1 MGMRLVLLI
10 ALTML
15 AFAAN
20 SILTRLAVDGGH
32 IDPSGFAIIR
42 VLSGAVVLS
51 MLITVRGGGLPLFR
65 KERLPGAISLTVYMI
80 GFSLAYLTLD
90 AGLGA
95 LILFGVVQIT
105 MFAHA
110 ALTGAAPNLRQMMG
124 AGAAFAGLLL
134 VLWPGAGAGTDLPG
148 AALMACA
155 GIGWASYTIAGRH
168 AADPLA
174 ATSANFVL
182 CLPVMVILLSGTGL
196 NFGVTGIALGILCG
210 GLTSGLGYALW
221 YTVLPR
227 ITGPTAAVVQ
237 LSVPV
242 IALIAGTVFLGE
254 ALGLAILAAT
264 VLVVGGI
271 GWAVTGQS
279 VQAGRRSR

>member
-1 MGMRLVLLI
+1 MRLVLLI

-32 IDPSGFAIIR
+32 IDPSGFAIVR
-42 VLSGAVVLS
+42 VLAGAVVLS
-51 MLITVRGGGLPLFR
+51 MLISLRGRGLPLFR
-65 KERLPGAISLTVYMI
+65 RARLPGAVSLTVYMI

-110 ALTGAAPNLRQMMG
+110 ALRGQPPTGRQMSGAA
-124 AGAAFAGLLL
+124 AAFAGLLV
-134 VLWPGAGAGTDLPG
+134 VLWPGAGAGADVTG
-148 AALMACA
+148 AALMICA
-155 GIGWASYTIAGRH
+155 GIGWACYTIAGRTEK
-168 AADPLA
+168 DPLA

-182 CLPVMVILLSGTGL
+182 CLPLILILLSGTGL
-196 NFGVTGIALGILCG
+196 TFGIIGIALGIVCG

-221 YTVLPR
+221 YSVLPR
-227 ITGPTAAVVQ
+227 LTGPTAAVVQ

-242 IALIAGTVFLGE
+242 IALVAGAAFLGE
-254 ALGLAILAAT
+254 SIGWAIVVAT

-279 VQAGRRSR
+279 VPTGRR

>member
-1 MGMRLVLLI
+1 MRLVLLI
-10 ALTML
+10 AVTMV

-32 IDPSGFAIIR
+32 IDPSGFAIMR

-51 MLITVRGGGLPLFR
+51 MLVTVRGGGLPLFR
-65 KERLPGAISLTVYMI
+65 RERLSGAISLTVYMI

-95 LILFGVVQIT
+95 LVMFGVVQIT

-110 ALTGAAPNLRQMMG
+110 AFTGVAPNMRQMVG
-124 AGAAFAGLLL
+124 ALAAFAGLL
-134 VLWPGAGAGTDLPG
+134 VALWPGAGAGADLPG
-148 AALMACA
+148 AALMICA
-155 GIGWASYTIAGRH
+155 GVGWASYTIAGRQSS
-168 AADPLA
+168 DPLA

-182 CLPVMVILLSGTGL
+182 CLPLMVILLVGTGL
-196 NFGVTGIALGILCG
+196 NFGIVGIALGVLCG

-227 ITGPTAAVVQ
+227 ISGPTAAVVQ

-242 IALIAGTVFLGE
+242 LALIAGVVFLGE
-254 ALGLAILAAT
+254 TLGPAILFAT
-264 VLVVGGI
+264 VFVVGGI

-279 VQAGRRSR
+279 VPADRK